1 MEKLRFDFCVKT
13 SADGKSNIIC
23 ITSIGTSDGKT
34 YGIPAEYQPA
44 NLHKIITNTSN
55 FAKIRKTL
63 NKRHQTRKIW
73 ITLTDEI
80 SAVYLDEE
88 QNIQFQD
95 FYLEEINENINDSK
109 SLTESSN
116 KTLEKLLETLLEEK
130 QRKSETQNLGKIAK
144 DFVLEKFTGKNANAH
159 QWIKDFNKECE
170 RFHID
175 EDRKKI
181 EILKQFLEYSSVNWY
196 SCMLIKF
203 TIESEWNKWEK
214 SFCETFGNKGWSPIR
229 YALGFKYQTGS
240 LLEYALKKEK
250 LLLEV
255 RKTIDTGTL
264 IDLIAAGLPN
274 YLSDK
279 IDRETLEQT
288 EDLYNEIGKLEH
300 LVMKNKYEKKNYTHS
315 DIKTKKNEEKKP
327 CQICAN
333 EKKGKRFHP
342 EENCWFNVKNQKYV
356 VKSVNN
362 SELEVELNEENQKN

>member
-1 MEKLRFDFCVKT
+1 MEKFRFDFCVKT
-13 SADGKSNIIC
+13 ASDGKSNIIC
-23 ITSIGTSDGKT
+23 ITSIGTSDGQT
-34 YGIPAEYQPA
+34 FAIPAEYQPA
-44 NLHKIITNTSN
+44 SLHQLITNTSN
-55 FAKIRKTL
+55 YAKIRKTL

-80 SAVYLDEE
+80 SKIYLDGE
-88 QNIQFQD
+88 QNIQFND
-95 FYLEEINENINDSK
+95 FYLEGIMENINDQK
-109 SLTESSN
+109 SLPTSSN
-116 KTLEKLLETLLEEK
+116 ETLEKLLKKLLEEK
-130 QRKSETQNLGKIAK
+130 QNKFETQNLGQISK
-144 DFVLEKFTGKNANAH
+144 DFVIEKFNGRNANAH

-196 SCMLIKF
+196 SCMLMKF
-203 TIESEWNKWEK
+203 TVESEWIKWEK
-214 SFCETFGNKGWSPIR
+214 NFCETFGNKGWSPIR

-240 LLEYALKKEK
+240 LLEYDLKKEK

-279 IDRETLEQT
+279 IDRETLQET
-288 EDLYNEIGKLEH
+288 EELYNEIGKLEH
-300 LVMKNKYEKKNYTHS
+300 LVGRNKYEKKNYTYS

-327 CQICAN
+327 CQICIN

-342 EENCWFNVKNQKYV
+342 EETCWFNEKNQKSV
-356 VKSVNN
+356 MKSVNN
-362 SELEVELNEENQKN
+362 SELEIELNKENTKK